1 MDSSET
7 HYLTYDPDE
16 IYKEMLYAYIE
27 NGGDVLYPGDEKEIL
42 LRAVQSVIV
51 QAFAG
56 IDNALRMA
64 RLRYAVGDYLN
75 LIGEDRF
82 CNRNEARSASASVEI
97 EFMDTGTTGSIAAGT
112 LLTADGEHMYALA
125 EDVSYSGYHQ
135 TIRTVIKAQSAGSAG
150 NGLLSGT
157 QMQFLIPQAAV
168 KSVFCVEDASGGQER
183 EDDDSYRERIRTF
196 GLANI
201 TTGPKARYEAE
212 AKSVTSEIIDA
223 SAVNLGAGQVGI
235 VLLLAS
241 ESGADA
247 IIKNVEKA
255 LNAENARPLTDNVNV
270 YQATEIP
277 YTLNVLY
284 KAESGSEIASA
295 IATVV
300 ADYQKWQ
307 DNTIGRAFNPDRL
320 MAAIYQ
326 AGATR
331 VILGDGSN
339 FNGGDVTYTEIDET
353 SYCKGT
359 ISLGVIT

>member
-7 HYLTYDPDE
+7 HYLTYDPEE
-16 IYKEMLYAYIE
+16 IYKQMLYAYIE

-42 LRAVQSVIV
+42 LRSVQSVIV

-82 CNRNEARSASASVEI
+82 CIRNEAKSASATVEI
-97 EFMDTGTTGSIAAGT
+97 EFQETGKAGSIAAGT
-112 LLTADGEHMYALA
+112 LLTADGERMYAIA
-125 EDVSYSGYHQ
+125 EDVIWTGYQQ
-135 TIRTVIKAQSAGSAG
+135 TVQAAVTAQTAGSAG
-150 NGLLSGT
+150 NGLLAGT

-196 GLANI
+196 GLVNT
-201 TTGPKARYEAE
+201 TTGPRVRYEAD
-212 AKSVTSEIIDA
+212 AMGVTSEILDA
-223 SAVNLGAGQVGI
+223 RALNLGGGQVGI

-247 IIKNVEKA
+247 IMKNVEKN
-255 LNAENARPLTDNVNV
+255 LNADSVRPLTDKVIV
-270 YQATEIP
+270 YRATDIP

-284 KAESGSEIASA
+284 KAESGSEIAAS
-295 IATVV
+295 IADAV

-307 DNTIGRAFNPDRL
+307 DEIIGRAFNPDRL
-320 MAAIYQ
+320 MAAIYR
-326 AGATR
+326 AGAIR
-331 VILGDGSN
+331 VMWGDGSA
-339 FNGGDVTYTEIDET
+339 FNGGEVAYTEID
-353 SYCKGT
+353 SDARCKGT

>member
-51 QAFAG
+51 QAFSG

-75 LIGEDRF
+75 LLGEDRF
-82 CNRNEARSASASVEI
+82 CNRNEARRASATVEI
-97 EFMDTGTTGSIAAGT
+97 KFLDTGKTGSISAGT

-125 EDVSYSGYHQ
+125 EDVTYTGYQQ
-135 TIRTVIKAQSAGSAG
+135 TIRTDIDAQSAGNAG

-157 QMQFLIPQAAV
+157 QMQFVIPQSAV
-168 KSVFCVEDASGGQER
+168 ESVFCVEDASGGQDR

-255 LNAENARPLTDNVNV
+255 LSADSSRPLTDNVSV
-270 YQATEIP
+270 YRATEIP
-277 YTLNVLY
+277 YTLNVMY

-295 IATVV
+295 IANVV

-331 VILGDGSN
+331 VIWGDGSA
-339 FNGGDVTYTEIDET
+339 FNGGDVAYAEIDPDAH
-353 SYCKGT
+353 CKGT
-359 ISLGVIT
+359 ISLGVIA

>member
-42 LRAVQSVIV
+42 LRSVQSVIV
-51 QAFAG
+51 QSFAG

-82 CNRNEARSASASVEI
+82 CNRNEARSASATVEI
-97 EFMDTGTTGSIAAGT
+97 KFMDTGKTGSIAAGT
-112 LLTADGEHMYALA
+112 LLTADGEHMYALK
-125 EDVSYSGYHQ
+125 EDVTQTGYQQ
-135 TIRTVIKAQSAGSAG
+135 TIRTEVEAQSAGSAG

-157 QMQFLIPQAAV
+157 QMQFLIPQSAV
-168 KSVFCVEDASGGQER
+168 ESVFCVEDASGGQDR

-201 TTGPKARYEAE
+201 TTGPKARYEAD

-223 SAVNLGAGQVGI
+223 SAVNLGAGKVGI

-247 IIKNVEKA
+247 IIKNVGKA
-255 LNAENARPLTDNVNV
+255 LSADSSRPLTDNVIV

-284 KAESGSEIASA
+284 RAESGSEIASA
-295 IATVV
+295 IANVV

-331 VILGDGSN
+331 VIWGDGSK
-339 FNGGDVTYTEIDET
+339 FNGGDVAYAEIDPDAH
-353 SYCKGT
+353 CKGT